1 VENASNPTLNTVFS
15 QVKDWTIFIRSTIHF
30 PLFGV
35 SRDSANGTVT
45 TPGYNLFTVND
56 LLKMAGTSYD
66 RIAVAGGDIFV
77 DVQWNCDLDKD
88 ENLCQ
93 PNFQA
98 HFVQNS
104 VLSPGYNFRY
114 TTNYFLQQTV
124 VNETILVEYRDLT
137 KLYGIRFLFILSGT
151 GRKFAIVPLMVSIGS
166 GLSLLT
172 LATVFSDFL
181 LLYIL
186 PRRKYYQEVKI
197 TPKEPMKNQKT
208 LL

>member
-1 VENASNPTLNTVFS
+1 
-15 QVKDWTIFIRSTIHF
+15 
-30 PLFGV
+30 
-35 SRDSANGTVT
+35 
-45 TPGYNLFTVND
+45 
-56 LLKMAGTSYD
+56 
-66 RIAVAGGDIFV
+66 
-77 DVQWNCDLDKD
+77 
-88 ENLCQ
+88 
-93 PNFQA
+93 
-98 HFVQNS
+98 VQNS